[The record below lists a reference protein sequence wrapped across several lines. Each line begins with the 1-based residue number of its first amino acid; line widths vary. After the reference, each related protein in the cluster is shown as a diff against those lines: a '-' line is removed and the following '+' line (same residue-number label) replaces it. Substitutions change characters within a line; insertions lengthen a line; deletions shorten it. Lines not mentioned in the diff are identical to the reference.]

1 MQLISTGGI
10 ITAIRRIMERCQPR
24 SRDNTRKKNGWNR
37 REQEVGIPYM
47 EMGVHG
53 TVATRCIIQS
63 AFCSSAYHRLFH
75 FQPSS
80 AILKRHKYPE
90 QALILGYLI
99 LFNLIFRLDPCVN
112 FIFHIDIN
120 NSFFSFSYK
129 TNILKLINSMQI
141 QQYFTRGLKFPL
153 KYLI

>member
-1 MQLISTGGI
+1 MIMQLISTGGI

-90 QALILGYLI
+90 QALILGYFI
-99 LFNLIFRLDPCVN
+99 LFNLILRLDPML
-112 FIFHIDIN
+112 I
-120 NSFFSFSYK
+120 SFS
-129 TNILKLINSMQI
+129 ILTLIIPFFLFHTKQI
-141 QQYFTRGLKFPL
+141 SWN
-153 KYLI
+153 